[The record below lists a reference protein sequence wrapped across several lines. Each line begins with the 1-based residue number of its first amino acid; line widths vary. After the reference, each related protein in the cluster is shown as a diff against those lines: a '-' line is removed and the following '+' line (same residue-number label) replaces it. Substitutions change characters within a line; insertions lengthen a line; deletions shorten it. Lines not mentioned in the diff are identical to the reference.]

1 MRHFIISR
9 VAAKWYSEDGSLRC
23 ESELGISWEEWS
35 KDSINLYNTYTRASL
50 KKQTSKNF
58 ELISIIDVDIEDIGE
73 VIENEKIIRVSNINE
88 SKKKVID
95 YINSL
100 EILDDFVILSRID
113 RDDCYRN
120 DFIEK
125 CQRLSLKIIRSEN
138 VEFYIDVSS
147 ILNFDVEKKL
157 VKRKKYDV
165 ATSPFVS
172 TIEKVVNLKCLIL
185 SGHTKVRNHLA
196 GYKFKELEVL
206 QIIHDKN
213 ILNKSIGVDEMVD
226 IENFY

>member
-1 MRHFIISR
+1 M
-9 VAAKWYSEDGSLRC
+9 YL
-23 ESELGISWEEWS
+23 
-35 KDSINLYNTYTRASL
+35 
-50 KKQTSKNF
+50 
-58 ELISIIDVDIEDIGE
+58 
-73 VIENEKIIRVSNINE
+73 
-88 SKKKVID
+88 
-95 YINSL
+95 
-100 EILDDFVILSRID
+100 
-113 RDDCYRN
+113 
-120 DFIEK
+120 
-125 CQRLSLKIIRSEN
+125 
-138 VEFYIDVSS
+138 
-147 ILNFDVEKKL
+147 
-157 VKRKKYDV
+157 KRKKYDV